1 MLLQQKISGA
11 GYPGVSSMDI
21 VDNVVPYIAGEE
33 EKLESEARKILGS
46 MNDGITGFVEQHIPI
61 SSA

>member
-1 MLLQQKISGA
+1 
-11 GYPGVSSMDI
+11 MDI